1 MFEQARSAIDAL
13 KRVAYGLEAGCLDG
27 SDAAVLS
34 QLATEGERVCGAIK
48 ALAVRRPGRSAIPTE
63 GDIARWERWRETEA
77 NLVE

>member
-34 QLATEGERVCGAIK
+34 QLATEGERV
-48 ALAVRRPGRSAIPTE
+48 GRSVITTE